1 MAINYSWDVSEC
13 EVYPSKNNKSNVV
26 HTVHWRLT
34 AIDNVNNDA
43 DGEPQ
48 RSTTYGV
55 QNLNTHLDLSDF
67 INWSD
72 LSASN
77 VPSWVETSIGSEG
90 VAALK
95 AQLDA
100 NIAAKIT
107 PASISMTLS

>member
-1 MAINYSWDVSEC
+1 MAINYSWDVSNC

-43 DGEPQ
+43 NGESQ

-55 QNLNTHLDLSDF
+55 QRLNTHLDLSDF

-72 LSASN
+72 LTAGN
-77 VPSWVETSIGSEG
+77 VQSWVETSIGSEK
-90 VAALK
+90 VAEFKTNL
-95 AQLDA
+95 
-100 NIAAKIT
+100 AAAIT
-107 PASISMTLS
+107 AKLTPTSVKMTLS

>member
-1 MAINYSWDVSEC
+1 MAINNSWDVSEC

-72 LSASN
+72 LTASD
-77 VPSWVETSIGSEG
+77 VQGWVETAMGSTE
-90 VAALK
+90 VARLK
-95 AQLDA
+95 SSLDGM
-100 NIAAKIT
+100 IT
-107 PASISMTLS
+107 QQISPSSVTKTLT